1 MCKEDKTEEVQAI
14 GWQAID
20 DALKNIYENQEPKHY
35 GTVIPYSLGG
45 NDPLQG
51 ISVYERKDPI
61 PHWHFVTYGFSE
73 LYEKEWE
80 DPEHSG
86 YGFELTFRLKKGDS
100 DTEPPNWALNFLQN
114 IARYVFSTGN
124 YFEAGHYLNANG
136 PIAAGTDSLIG
147 SITFIEDPE
156 LPAMDTQN
164 GRVEF
169 LQIVGI
175 TVDEEDVIKC
185 WNSTEVLKVFSKYMP
200 LYITDL
206 NRDSLLN
213 NEEIKALIEKGTE
226 KDGSNTGTLFNDKLS
241 WKESKGLL
249 TGKRYE
255 ITIGAHQAETIGKV
269 LKGRILK
276 ERELYLIGKN
286 NNIIINYS
294 KEPEVKINENNLE
307 LKISK
312 ETAIE
317 IASELIPKE
326 KSFTLNTMKKIKF
339 KIEKTE
345 IKDQKGNVVQVI
357 G

>member
-1 MCKEDKTEEVQAI
+1 MCKKDNEEVQAI

-20 DALKNIYENQEPKHY
+20 DALEKIYENQEPKHY
-35 GTVIPYSLGG
+35 GTMIPYFLGG
-45 NDPLQG
+45 NDPLEG

-73 LYEKEWE
+73 LYEKEWK
-80 DPEHSG
+80 DADYSG
-86 YGFELTFRLKKGDS
+86 YGFELTFRLQKEAS
-100 DTEPPNWALNFLQN
+100 DTEPPKWALNFLQN

-124 YFEAGHYLNANG
+124 YFAVGHYLNANG

-147 SITFIEDPE
+147 SIAFVEDPE
-156 LPAMDTQN
+156 LSAIDTQN

-175 TVDEEDVIKC
+175 TVDEEDAIKC
-185 WNSTEVLKVFSKYMP
+185 WNSTEVLNVFSQYMP

-206 NRDSLLN
+206 NRESLLN
-213 NEEIKALIEKGTE
+213 NEEIKTLIEKGAE
-226 KDGSNTGTLFNDKLS
+226 KDGSSTGTLFNDKLS
-241 WKESKGLL
+241 WKESKGLF
-249 TGKRYE
+249 TGKSYE

-276 ERELYLIGKN
+276 ERELTLIGKES
-286 NNIIINYS
+286 NIIINYS
-294 KEPEVKINENNLE
+294 KEPSVKVNENNLE
-307 LKISK
+307 LMISE
-312 ETAIE
+312 ETALE
-317 IASELIPKE
+317 IASQLIPKE
-326 KSFTLNTMKKIKF
+326 KNFTLNTMKKVKF

-345 IKDQKGNVVQVI
+345 IRDQEGNIVQVI

>member
-1 MCKEDKTEEVQAI
+1 MCKEDKDEVQAI

-20 DALKNIYENQEPKHY
+20 DALKKIYKDQEPKHY
-35 GTVIPYSLGG
+35 GTMIPYFLGG

-51 ISVYERKDPI
+51 ISAYERKEPI
-61 PHWHFVTYGFSE
+61 PHWHIVTYGFSE

-80 DPEHSG
+80 DPDYSG
-86 YGFELTFRLKKGDS
+86 YGFELTFRVKKQDS

-124 YFEAGHYLNANG
+124 YFKAGHYLNANG

-147 SITFIEDPE
+147 AIAFVEDPE
-156 LPAMDTQN
+156 LPSMDTQN

-169 LQIVGI
+169 LQVVGI
-175 TVDEEDVIKC
+175 TVDEEDTIKC

-213 NEEIKALIEKGTE
+213 NEEIKILIEKGAE
-226 KDGSNTGTLFNDKLS
+226 RDGSSTGTLFNDKLS
-241 WKESKGLL
+241 WKENKGLF
-249 TGKRYE
+249 TGKSYE

-276 ERELYLIGKN
+276 DRPLTLIGKES
-286 NNIIINYS
+286 NIIITYS
-294 KEPEVKINENNLE
+294 KEPAVKVDENDLE
-307 LKISK
+307 LMISK
-312 ETAIE
+312 ETALE

-326 KSFTLNTMKKIKF
+326 KSFTLNTMKKVKF
-339 KIEKTE
+339 NIEKTE
-345 IKDQKGNVVQVI
+345 IRDQEGKVVQVI